1 MLRILVIVA
10 MLNMKYI
17 YVAQSNEIK
26 NLHDWNADR
35 IRTYWLTSPSRISG
49 DY

>member
-35 IRTYWLTSPSRISG
+35 IRTYRLTSPSRISG
-49 DY
+49 DS

>member
-1 MLRILVIVA
+1 MLRRLVIVA
-10 MLNMKYI
+10 ILIKKYK

-35 IRTYWLTSPSRISG
+35 IRTHWLTSPSRISG
-49 DY
+49 HS